1 MFHIWG
7 DVDYLKNQVEK
18 LKRELQSE
26 REERERLESQ
36 VILGYEA
43 RLCVLEKYAAELA
56 GWHESLSQQN
66 GEEHAALRERI
77 EQLEL
82 LSKRLEQMLI
92 HAVNN
97 QLGEVSVALK
107 EALEP
112 ENEPE
117 PEPEP
122 QKELSFFERLRK
134 ALN

>member
-26 REERERLESQ
+26 REERERLENQ
-36 VILGYEA
+36 VIPGYKA
-43 RLCVLEKYAAELA
+43 RMCVLEKYAAELA
-56 GWHESLSQQN
+56 GWHESLIQQN
-66 GEEHAALRERI
+66 GDAHAALSERI

-82 LSKRLEQMLI
+82 LSKSLEQMLI

-97 QLGEVSVALK
+97 QLGEVSA
-107 EALEP
+107 ALEAAP
-112 ENEPE
+112 EPE
-117 PEPEP
+117 PEPAPEP
-122 QKELSFFERLRK
+122 QKELSFFERLWK